1 MFPSICTVSYEATW
15 LFLVKKPGKSQHG
28 SRKDGTMK
36 ITDIEVIPVWF
47 EPSDLYHRMF
57 GSNKA
62 AGSSVHAREAW
73 FANIELKQ
81 NVFVKI
87 FTDEGIVGW
96 GEAAAHPVTGE
107 TQEGIVAT
115 LTLFAKQIMGM
126 NPFHIGAVHAKLDGF
141 FLHGNAGARCAIDIA
156 LYDIMGQASGQPIY
170 NLLGGGFQT
179 EFGLMATTARETPEK
194 MAEQAAALIEKGYTC
209 FEPKMT
215 GHLESLDADADRL
228 EAILGVVPKS
238 ALVMA
243 DPNQTWGTAKDSIEL
258 LQRRFAG
265 VQNLAVEQP
274 VMYHDLK
281 GLAEITRAVPQK
293 IIADEAI
300 TSVHTMIDI
309 AAHHMADMI
318 SVKLGKCGGFYKAM
332 QIIRMAE
339 AASMPVRIDWTQ
351 GSRLLDTA
359 TGHMHAAVRL
369 VACDPGMDYHLRI
382 KDEPVAEGG
391 AQYDGGN
398 CTMPDGPGLGLT
410 VDEDLVRRLSER
422 S

>member
-1 MFPSICTVSYEATW
+1 
-15 LFLVKKPGKSQHG
+15 
-28 SRKDGTMK
+28 MK
-36 ITDIEVIPVWF
+36 ITEIEVIPVWF
-47 EPSDLYHRMF
+47 EPSNLYHRMF

-62 AGSSVHAREAW
+62 SGSSVHAREAW
-73 FANIELKQ
+73 FANIKYKQ

-96 GEAAAHPVTGE
+96 GEATAHPVTSE
-107 TQEGIVAT
+107 TQESIVST
-115 LTLFAKQIMGM
+115 VKLFAKQIIGM
-126 NPFHIGAVHAKLDGF
+126 DPFQIGSVHAQLDGL
-141 FLHGNAGARCAIDIA
+141 FLHGNAGARSAIDIA
-156 LYDIMGQASGQPIY
+156 LYDIMGKASAQPIY

-179 EFGLMATTARETPEK
+179 EFGLMGTTPRETPEK
-194 MAEQAAALIEKGYTC
+194 MAEQVAALHAKGYTC
-209 FEPKMT
+209 YEPKMT

-228 EAILGVVPKS
+228 DAILDVVPKE
-238 ALVMA
+238 ALIMA

-281 GLAEITRAVPQK
+281 GLAEITHAVPQK

-300 TSVHTMIDI
+300 TSLHTMIDI
-309 AAHHMADMI
+309 AAEHMADMI
-318 SVKLGKCGGFYKAM
+318 SIKLGKCGGFYKSM

-382 KDEPVAEGG
+382 KDDPVAEGG
-391 AQYDGGN
+391 AQFDGGK

-410 VDEDLVRRLSER
+410 VDEDMVRRLSER
-422 S
+422 G